1 MLDVADRLQVF
12 RELLESVN
20 PNLVLVELDSHYD
33 LIRSNTPDFGLWG
46 LFFDLGRERQ
56 NIQPVSEIY
65 EEFHQEKAPYI
76 FTNKLGMAWMSESL
90 VVDGKIERIVNFGPV
105 FLDDYSS
112 KRLEGR
118 VRSLGLSF
126 ALVEPFMETIRRMPV
141 ISLNRLHEYG
151 IMLHRC
157 LTGEVIGT
165 SDFIYPELA
174 VSDEPEEQ
182 AQQHLGSYMA
192 ETEILRIVEEG
203 NIHYAKEKKNA
214 FSLTGDTSRPIGG
227 ETDFLRQAKN
237 TVIIF
242 TTLCSR
248 AAIRGGLAPEVAYHL
263 SDQYV
268 SMIERAENLAKVNEI
283 NRVMFDEYVRRVYRN
298 KTAGSGMSPQM
309 IETCNYISLHL
320 TGRIDI
326 HHLASRLDYADYY
339 FSTKFK
345 KEVGMSVRDFIME
358 QKLQKAQE
366 MLRDS
371 SLEISEVADRLG
383 FETQSHFSDVFR
395 KKTGLS
401 PSKWR
406 AAAKKQ

>member
-1 MLDVADRLQVF
+1 MLDVADRLQLF

-33 LIRSNTPDFGLWG
+33 LLRTNTPNFDLWA

-56 NIQPVSEIY
+56 LIQPVDVLLTEIK
-65 EEFHQEKAPYI
+65 QEKAPFI

-90 VVDGKIERIVNFGPV
+90 IVDGKIQRIIVLGPV
-105 FLDDYSS
+105 FLDDYSPQ
-112 KRLEGR
+112 KLEDR
-118 VRSLGLSF
+118 VRGLGLSF
-126 ALVEPFMETIRRMPV
+126 SLAEPFMETIRRTPV
-141 ISLNRLHEYG
+141 ISLNRLYEYG

-157 LTGEVIGT
+157 LTGKTALV
-165 SDFIYPELA
+165 SDFIFPELA
-174 VSDEPEEQ
+174 LDAEPENLHR
-182 AQQHLGSYMA
+182 QHFGSYMA

-203 NIHYAKEKKNA
+203 NIHYARERKNT
-214 FSLTGDTSRPIGG
+214 FSLAGDTSRKLGG
-227 ETDFLRQAKN
+227 ETDYLRQAKN

-263 SDQYV
+263 NDEYV
-268 SMIERAENLAKVNEI
+268 TMIEQAENLAKVNEI
-283 NRVMFDEYVRRVYRN
+283 NRVMFDDFVKRVYRN
-298 KTAGSGMSPQM
+298 KAAGEGVSPQI

-320 TGRIDI
+320 TERIDI

-345 KEVGMSVRDFIME
+345 KEVGMSVRDYIME
-358 QKLQKAQE
+358 QKLHKAQE

-371 SLEISEVADRLG
+371 SVEISEVADRLG

-395 KKTGLS
+395 RKTGLS

-406 AAAKKQ
+406 TAAKKQ